1 MEEFINLHNRTV
13 SRSEVERV
21 VSLAKE
27 QNNTEVI
34 YRLSRILNA
43 YPTEQRFVINI
54 KDYPTPPTAL
64 AGAHHTGDYREA
76 LDDCGR
82 LKKGWKFSKGQV
94 VKVVPKAKKT
104 PNTPTANTA
113 VVSNQLVPYTA
124 EKFANDLDINKLERS
139 LHWLSF
145 APKGRAQREQESF
158 GNSIAELYTS
168 NLEQAKQ
175 TGALEAYNDAFD
187 KGYSYILKNYLE
199 MVGIRARTFSTA
211 ITGGAGITER
221 KIASNEKL
229 MRSEHE
235 RLLKHIDL
243 QEKLQERLAKIAKNT
258 PADQYE
264 EGDVIK
270 STDNNAITKLQ
281 QKLKMLQDRKTM
293 LKNGVVAAKEYQ
305 KSKDIS
311 VFKQYN
317 IDSETTEQIINHI
330 DKGGKP
336 TEKDMYSWFTMPYLN
351 RDIKEVKNRIAT
363 LEKNQIKGTDETLI
377 EGGKIVYNGE
387 AQRLQIFFD
396 GIPSKEVREALK
408 SHAFKW
414 APTAKAWQRTL
425 TENAKY
431 AVRQYLI
438 KTGILKLRT
447 ALSVPSQDDE
457 LTFLAAAGIDYFEE
471 APDDEAKGLGKPV
484 PAADIYKMITDKVIS
499 MFKTAKASD
508 YHRAWKDD
516 AFFIPLNFD
525 SKKPYRGVNRLL
537 LQERIGFAG
546 AFRNPYFLTFNQ
558 IKKHGGKLKKGTRG
572 YEVVYYSIR
581 YIVPADKNTGRKAYS
596 STNAHK
602 VIDFIDKHKLSE
614 DIVTRIPM
622 IRYYNVYNGASIEGI
637 DFQLDKL
644 QIGRAVPDTASE
656 NQAAAL
662 IVENYPNPP
671 AIKHEGNQ
679 AYYSPSGDYVKMPKR
694 EQFDSINDYY
704 RTLFHELTHS
714 TGHEKRLDRGINL
727 MLEKEDYA
735 KEELV
740 AEFGAV
746 FLSAWAGI
754 MWYNNKNHASYLKGW
769 NSAIKEAEND
779 NKFLMRAASLAQA
792 ATDYILNLNPA
803 GLPAFLSKYEKLNK
817 KAEKPKPEVKKAT
830 EKADNTDKKYKFIAF
845 YNVFGRIVGLYSYQ
859 ELTINEFYLKNTF
872 DNGIKVYAPLRSLE
886 KMEETKRKI
895 EKQYTE
901 GKDFICLTFESEK
914 SEEYYSLLIHSN
926 EKPKPEAT
934 KAKKN
939 TKVAQYTG
947 VKTIP
952 LSDLYTDEKRFQNRK
967 KLNEEIVENIVNNFK
982 PTDLDPLVVWYD
994 KKQGKTF
1001 VLAGHHRFEA
1011 LKRLKHKNVPVK
1023 FANDDYPTEADA
1035 IRYAKEISNANRT
1048 LEEPYERAAI
1058 YRKYREEGYSEK
1070 EINDKAALEGKNR
1083 SYILNLSCLNPKGA
1097 TMSTLVQFSQTQS
1110 KADKNEAERV
1120 ADWIGQAR
1128 RNAPELTDAHE
1139 KEMFDFLMNKEAS
1152 KRTTTKVKFL
1162 EYVRACWNPF
1172 EPTAPLNLAR
1182 MKYQSEGEKQ
1192 YDEEVERYKTLISDL
1207 QNNIGNLKDR
1217 FINPANKD
1225 FVNPEAPDYM
1235 AVKKIADNKI
1245 AEYNTQIQYYQKEL
1259 LKLYSNKQSYL
1270 KPTGQIALFGTL
1282 PIFKTL
1288 KEAKK
1293 YFLSWAL
1300 THLRG
1305 KKVFHKELDKY
1316 VVFNRKGIEHTLSSK
1331 ISFEKMKLILQAEEM
1346 LKNSHL
1352 ITFAED
1358 YKGREHIKGAYRMST
1373 KATLEGEEL
1382 KVILT
1387 LREGENG
1394 VIYYDHKIEEIEK
1407 STTPPRRGRA
1417 KSFCGDSAPTNTP
1430 AKTVPNTLANRQI
1443 DKLAVPTVYVEHLPE
1458 ETNQQIGTSANTLD
1472 AKMAALQTRNW
1483 ETFVIANPQLQR
1495 FLGDVERKTS
1505 ESTVITIAGGAGS
1518 GKTRFAFQ
1526 FINALAQN
1534 YKVGHA
1540 SLEEHPDS
1548 KLYYDKVQQ
1557 YIDETALPNIDVPE
1571 IKDLDQ
1577 LEALIRRNEVI
1588 VIDSFAKLQELNP
1601 RFLLD
1606 RDLRKKYDGKLF
1618 LLIYQLTGEGKMRGG
1633 SKSEYDGDI
1642 ILLTH
1647 VAPDYRENYIFP
1659 SKNRYN
1665 ALPATQ
1671 LRYSTYFQQML
1682 DIPKELGTGSQ
1693 PTEAISLPPA
1703 PQTNVYEVIY

>member
-21 VSLAKE
+21 ISIAKE

-76 LDDCGR
+76 LDENGR
-82 LKKGWKFSKGQV
+82 LKKGWKFSNGQV
-94 VKVVPKAKKT
+94 VKVTPKKAPDT
-104 PNTPTANTA
+104 PSTEGNK
-113 VVSNQLVPYTA
+113 
-124 EKFANDLDINKLERS
+124 ENKLYK
-139 LHWLSF
+139 F
-145 APKGRAQREQESF
+145 
-158 GNSIAELYTS
+158 IVV
-168 NLEQAKQ
+168 
-175 TGALEAYNDAFD
+175 TGHNFLGIYSYNDPKIEGFWQTNTTD
-187 KGYSYILKNYLE
+187 N
-199 MVGIRARTFSTA
+199 GIQIFTA
-211 ITGGAGITER
+211 ISKG
-221 KIASNEKL
+221 KK
-229 MRSEHE
+229 
-235 RLLKHIDL
+235 
-243 QEKLQERLAKIAKNT
+243 
-258 PADQYE
+258 
-264 EGDVIK
+264 
-270 STDNNAITKLQ
+270 ITKKKGISLILQ
-281 QKLKMLQDRKTM
+281 KYTEGKDFIF
-293 LKNGVVAAKEYQ
+293 VEYDYASLN
-305 KSKDIS
+305 K
-311 VFKQYN
+311 
-317 IDSETTEQIINHI
+317 
-330 DKGGKP
+330 
-336 TEKDMYSWFTMPYLN
+336 YLLL
-351 RDIKEVKNRIAT
+351 
-363 LEKNQIKGTDETLI
+363 LEK
-377 EGGKIVYNGE
+377 
-387 AQRLQIFFD
+387 
-396 GIPSKEVREALK
+396 P
-408 SHAFKW
+408 
-414 APTAKAWQRTL
+414 
-425 TENAKY
+425 
-431 AVRQYLI
+431 
-438 KTGILKLRT
+438 ILG
-447 ALSVPSQDDE
+447 LSAANDE
-457 LTFLAAAGIDYFEE
+457 LTFLAAAGIDYFEQ
-471 APDDEAKGLGKPV
+471 APDDKAQGLGKPV

-499 MFKTAKASD
+499 MFKNAKASD
-508 YHRAWKDD
+508 YHRPWKDD

-558 IKKHGGKLKKGTRG
+558 IKKHGGRLKKGSRG

-596 STNAHK
+596 STNTQK
-602 VIDFIDKHKLSE
+602 VIDYLAKNKLSE

-671 AIKHEGNQ
+671 AIKHEGNR
-679 AYYSPSGDYVKMPKR
+679 AYYSPSGDYVKMPKK

-704 RTLFHELTHS
+704 RILFHELTHS
-714 TGHEKRLDRGINL
+714 TGHEKRLDRGIHL

-754 MWYNNKNHASYLKGW
+754 MWYTNKNHAVYLKNW

-779 NKFLMRAASLAQA
+779 NKFLMKAASLAQA
-792 ATDYILNLNPA
+792 ATDYILNLNAA
-803 GLPAFLSKYEKLNK
+803 GQPAFLSKYEKNNK
-817 KAEKPKPEVKKAT
+817 KAEKTKPEAQKAT
-830 EKADNTDKKYKFIAF
+830 EKADNADKKYKFIAF
-845 YNVFGRIVGLYSYQ
+845 YNSYGRINGIYSYQ
-859 ELTINEFYLKNTF
+859 NLTINEFYLKNTF
-872 DNGIKVYAPLRSLE
+872 DDGIKVYAPLRSLE
-886 KMEETKRKI
+886 KIEEAKRII
-895 EKQYTE
+895 EEQYIE
-901 GKDFICLTFESEK
+901 GKDFICLKFESK
-914 SEEYYSLLIHSN
+914 KREEYYSLLIHSN
-926 EKPKPEAT
+926 EKTKPEAP

-1235 AVKKIADNKI
+1235 AIKKIADNKI

-1417 KSFCGDSAPTNTP
+1417 KSFCGDSAPTNIP

-1458 ETNQQIGTSANTLD
+1458 ETNRQISTAANQNTLD
-1472 AKMAALQTRNW
+1472 AKMAALQHRQW
-1483 ETFVIANPQLQR
+1483 ETFVIANPQMQA
-1495 FLGDVERKTS
+1495 FLGDVERKPA

-1557 YIDETALPNIDVPE
+1557 YIDETALPNIEAPE

-1577 LEALIRRNEVI
+1577 LEALIQRNEVI

-1633 SKSEYDGDI
+1633 SKSEFDGDI

-1647 VAPDYRENYIFP
+1647 VAPDYRENYIYP

-1682 DIPKELGTGSQ
+1682 DIPQELGTGSQ

>member
-21 VSLAKE
+21 ISIAKE

-94 VKVVPKAKKT
+94 VKVTPKAKKT
-104 PNTPTANTA
+104 SDTPTATTA
-113 VVSNQLVPYTA
+113 VESKQLVPYTA

-145 APKGRAQREQESF
+145 DPKGRAQREQESF
-158 GNSIAELYTS
+158 GNSISELYTS

-175 TGALEAYNDAFD
+175 TGALEAYNYAFD

-199 MVGIRARTFSTA
+199 MVGIRASTFSTA

-351 RDIKEVKNRIAT
+351 RDIKEVENRIAT
-363 LEKNQIKGTDETLI
+363 LEKNQAKGTDETLI

-471 APDDEAKGLGKPV
+471 APDDEAQGLGKPI
-484 PAADIYKMITDKVIS
+484 PAADIYQMITDKVIS
-499 MFKTAKASD
+499 MFKNAKASD
-508 YHRAWKDD
+508 YHRPWKDD
-516 AFFIPLNFD
+516 AFFIPINFD

-558 IKKHGGKLKKGTRG
+558 IKKHGGRLKKGTRG

-596 STNAHK
+596 STNTQK
-602 VIDFIDKHKLSE
+602 VIDYLAKNKLSE

-637 DFQLDKL
+637 DFQLEKL

-671 AIKHEGNQ
+671 AIKHEGNR
-679 AYYSPSGDYVKMPKR
+679 AYYSPSDDYVKMPKK

-704 RTLFHELTHS
+704 RILFHELTHS
-714 TGHEKRLDRGINL
+714 TGHDKRLDRGIHL

-754 MWYNNKNHASYLKGW
+754 MWYTNKNHAIYLKNW

-779 NKFLMRAASLAQA
+779 NKFLMKAASLAQA
-792 ATDYILNLNPA
+792 ATDYILNLDAA
-803 GLPAFLSKYEKLNK
+803 GQPAFLSKYEKPNKAEKPKK
-817 KAEKPKPEVKKAT
+817 KAEKPKPEAPKA
-830 EKADNTDKKYKFIAF
+830 
-845 YNVFGRIVGLYSYQ
+845 Q
-859 ELTINEFYLKNTF
+859 
-872 DNGIKVYAPLRSLE
+872 
-886 KMEETKRKI
+886 
-895 EKQYTE
+895 
-901 GKDFICLTFESEK
+901 
-914 SEEYYSLLIHSN
+914 
-926 EKPKPEAT
+926 
-934 KAKKN
+934 KKN
-939 TKVAQYTG
+939 K
-947 VKTIP
+947 
-952 LSDLYTDEKRFQNRK
+952 
-967 KLNEEIVENIVNNFK
+967 NNHC
-982 PTDLDPLVVWYD
+982 P
-994 KKQGKTF
+994 
-1001 VLAGHHRFEA
+1001 
-1011 LKRLKHKNVPVK
+1011 
-1023 FANDDYPTEADA
+1023 
-1035 IRYAKEISNANRT
+1035 
-1048 LEEPYERAAI
+1048 
-1058 YRKYREEGYSEK
+1058 
-1070 EINDKAALEGKNR
+1070 
-1083 SYILNLSCLNPKGA
+1083 
-1097 TMSTLVQFSQTQS
+1097 
-1110 KADKNEAERV
+1110 
-1120 ADWIGQAR
+1120 
-1128 RNAPELTDAHE
+1128 
-1139 KEMFDFLMNKEAS
+1139 
-1152 KRTTTKVKFL
+1152 
-1162 EYVRACWNPF
+1162 
-1172 EPTAPLNLAR
+1172 
-1182 MKYQSEGEKQ
+1182 
-1192 YDEEVERYKTLISDL
+1192 
-1207 QNNIGNLKDR
+1207 
-1217 FINPANKD
+1217 
-1225 FVNPEAPDYM
+1225 
-1235 AVKKIADNKI
+1235 
-1245 AEYNTQIQYYQKEL
+1245 
-1259 LKLYSNKQSYL
+1259 
-1270 KPTGQIALFGTL
+1270 
-1282 PIFKTL
+1282 
-1288 KEAKK
+1288 
-1293 YFLSWAL
+1293 
-1300 THLRG
+1300 
-1305 KKVFHKELDKY
+1305 
-1316 VVFNRKGIEHTLSSK
+1316 
-1331 ISFEKMKLILQAEEM
+1331 
-1346 LKNSHL
+1346 
-1352 ITFAED
+1352 
-1358 YKGREHIKGAYRMST
+1358 
-1373 KATLEGEEL
+1373 
-1382 KVILT
+1382 
-1387 LREGENG
+1387 
-1394 VIYYDHKIEEIEK
+1394 
-1407 STTPPRRGRA
+1407 
-1417 KSFCGDSAPTNTP
+1417 
-1430 AKTVPNTLANRQI
+1430 
-1443 DKLAVPTVYVEHLPE
+1443 
-1458 ETNQQIGTSANTLD
+1458 
-1472 AKMAALQTRNW
+1472 
-1483 ETFVIANPQLQR
+1483 
-1495 FLGDVERKTS
+1495 
-1505 ESTVITIAGGAGS
+1505 
-1518 GKTRFAFQ
+1518 
-1526 FINALAQN
+1526 
-1534 YKVGHA
+1534 
-1540 SLEEHPDS
+1540 
-1548 KLYYDKVQQ
+1548 
-1557 YIDETALPNIDVPE
+1557 
-1571 IKDLDQ
+1571 
-1577 LEALIRRNEVI
+1577 
-1588 VIDSFAKLQELNP
+1588 
-1601 RFLLD
+1601 
-1606 RDLRKKYDGKLF
+1606 
-1618 LLIYQLTGEGKMRGG
+1618 
-1633 SKSEYDGDI
+1633 
-1642 ILLTH
+1642 
-1647 VAPDYRENYIFP
+1647 
-1659 SKNRYN
+1659 
-1665 ALPATQ
+1665 
-1671 LRYSTYFQQML
+1671 
-1682 DIPKELGTGSQ
+1682 
-1693 PTEAISLPPA
+1693 
-1703 PQTNVYEVIY
+1703 